1 MRKLF
6 GIFVLVL
13 FVTANTCMALDA
25 PVITNSNPNMTVS
38 VSKTTY
44 NGNKSLLIMMKKG
57 KVPIN
62 APVRVLKLLSDQNNN
77 FRSPGILQIA
87 PGKYVTLD
95 PLVLEDSTFTLKFIG
110 SNKFKD
116 INISFKSTKSLASNT
131 K

>member
-1 MRKLF
+1 
-6 GIFVLVL
+6 
-13 FVTANTCMALDA
+13 MALDT
-25 PVITNSNPNMTVS
+25 PVITNSNPNVTVS

-44 NGNKSLLIMMKKG
+44 NGNKSLLITMKKG

-77 FRSPGILQIA
+77 FKCLSILQIA

-95 PLVLEDSTFTLKFIG
+95 PLVFDDSTFTLKFIG

-116 INISFKSTKSLASNT
+116 INISFKPNKTLASNT